1 MTPPPVSKEERQE
14 QIINAAI
21 ACFSRKGYHL
31 TTMDDIV
38 AESGLSKG
46 SLYWHFKNKKDVL
59 ISAMKW
65 YFDQLAGSLL
75 PMIDGV
81 PSVVQQLD
89 MLFGVFNQVLASDE
103 PILRVF
109 IDFYAQS
116 RHDIEF
122 EQVLRDLMYPYIDV
136 IGEHIQRGVDRGEL
150 KPIDARQLA
159 VAMMATYDGLFLYAM
174 MLGHVDFDW
183 QAVGRQFARVIM
195 AGLVPDEAAS
205 S

>member
-38 AESGLSKG
+38 TESGLSKG

-65 YFDQLAGSLL
+65 YFDTLASTLL
-75 PMIDGV
+75 PIIDGI
-81 PSVVQQLD
+81 PTVVQQLD
-89 MLFGVFNQVLASDE
+89 ILFDLFNQVLASDE

-116 RHDIEF
+116 RHDVEF
-122 EQVLRDLMYPYIDV
+122 EQALHQMMNPYIDV
-136 IGEHIQRGVDRGEL
+136 IGQHIQRGVDRGEL
-150 KPIDARQLA
+150 KPVGARQFA
-159 VAMMATYDGLFLYAM
+159 VSVMAAYDGMFLYAM
-174 MLGHVDFDW
+174 MLGHDAFDW
-183 QAVGRQFARVIM
+183 QAIGRQFARIIM
-195 AGLVPDEAAS
+195 AGLVAEEAAS
-205 S
+205 